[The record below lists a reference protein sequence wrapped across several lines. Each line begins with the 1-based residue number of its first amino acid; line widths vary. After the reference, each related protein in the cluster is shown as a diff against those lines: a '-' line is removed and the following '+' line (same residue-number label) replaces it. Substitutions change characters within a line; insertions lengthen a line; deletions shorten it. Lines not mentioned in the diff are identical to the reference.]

1 MALHASPK
9 GPLSGLRELL
19 TAGRPLKIMKNAF
32 YFMLKAFFVPK
43 VFACVPWLLPYSVR
57 MRKNTDQKNFEYG
70 HFWRSVCVYVCV
82 CVCVCVYV
90 SSHCKGFSWL
100 NKTNVMPVFRSAML
114 CLGDQFCAKYLFCH
128 VIDNHGRDLQASNC
142 VKQCLLS
149 RAKPQEVKDNSLKLS
164 QNQRWNHET

>member
-1 MALHASPK
+1 MCPGFYRIQSEC
-9 GPLSGLRELL
+9 G
-19 TAGRPLKIMKNAF
+19 KI
-32 YFMLKAFFVPK
+32 
-43 VFACVPWLLPYSVR
+43 R
-57 MRKNTDQKNFEYG
+57 TRKTSNTDTFDAVCVCVC
-70 HFWRSVCVYVCV
+70 VCVYVCV
-82 CVCVCVYV
+82 CVCV

-164 QNQRWNHET
+164 QNQR